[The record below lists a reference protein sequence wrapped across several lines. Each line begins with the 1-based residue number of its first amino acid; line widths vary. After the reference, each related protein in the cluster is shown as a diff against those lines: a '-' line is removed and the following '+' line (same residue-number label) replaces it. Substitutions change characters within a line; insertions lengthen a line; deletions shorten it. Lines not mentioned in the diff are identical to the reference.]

1 MDLFFGLA
9 LLVQLVK
16 KWKASSISLIVE
28 KIYWE
33 LLGGKPTCMC
43 EQRSLTHRNTGH
55 NSNDKERKR
64 ERNWNLWRVS
74 FLSPQADKWVW
85 PKCHAWLKH
94 TITLKK
100 KFQISYIFFT
110 LISCQNVCEKRE
122 IATPPTQI
130 SKMVS
135 IICRTMRGGGGVN
148 NKKKIQIPDSN
159 RNIQSN

>member
-9 LLVQLVK
+9 LLVQPVK
-16 KWKASSISLIVE
+16 KWKASSISLIAE

-55 NSNDKERKR
+55 NSNDRERKR
-64 ERNWNLWRVS
+64 EGNWSLWSVS

-85 PKCHAWLKH
+85 PKRHAWLKH

-100 KFQISYIFFT
+100 KFQISYIFSS

-135 IICRTMRGGGGVN
+135 IICRTMRGGGG
-148 NKKKIQIPDSN
+148 S
-159 RNIQSN
+159 